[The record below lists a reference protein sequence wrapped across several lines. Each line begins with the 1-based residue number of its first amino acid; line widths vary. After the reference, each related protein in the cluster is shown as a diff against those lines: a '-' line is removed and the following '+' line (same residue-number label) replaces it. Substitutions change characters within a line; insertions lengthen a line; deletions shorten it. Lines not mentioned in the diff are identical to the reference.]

1 MEIATLIFIL
11 SFLAIVAT
19 LVVSTT
25 RYMCEK
31 KGKVSKRVPLSEK
44 VSITK
49 GQLKEIG
56 LNTLNAYAEKYE
68 PVVGKLSYEFNTSW
82 YQKEVNE
89 TQEKWK
95 ETVPKHSTRIKLR
108 ASRKLRNKRKGHGK
122 GVKGKEK

>member
-1 MEIATLIFIL
+1 MEIATLIFIS

-19 LVVSTT
+19 LVVATT
-25 RYMCEK
+25 RYMCEQ

-49 GQLKEIG
+49 EQLKEIG

-68 PVVGKLSYEFNTSW
+68 PVVGKLSYELDTSW

-95 ETVPKHSTRIKLR
+95 LTIPKHSTRIKN
-108 ASRKLRNKRKGHGK
+108 RNKRKGLCK
-122 GVKGKEK
+122 GVRGKKK